1 MTDSP
6 REKLLRK
13 LGALDQMP
21 SLPVVVT
28 QLLNYFQKPVDHQNL
43 SEVAHLISQDESLA
57 VRCLQLANSPLY
69 GRYQAVETIHGAI
82 VALGL
87 RRMHEVAASVCL
99 LKMTPPAASAFD
111 PVFFWEHSM
120 ECALMSRRL
129 AHAISFPHSDKAYLA
144 GLLHDIGVIAHLWL
158 VPEEFGQAFQ
168 LATRDH
174 IPLHE
179 AELSVLGVTH
189 AETGKHLAERWRLGP
204 EVTTVIAYHHEVL
217 RVSENKV
224 LTAIVTI
231 ADLLCRMNKMGY
243 GFSEDRQVDLSEE
256 PAFACLMNHCAMS
269 NTVDWARLTFEMEG
283 YLQEVRR
290 LVSMFYRVPQ

>member
-1 MTDSP
+1 
-6 REKLLRK
+6 
-13 LGALDQMP
+13 
-21 SLPVVVT
+21 
-28 QLLNYFQKPVDHQNL
+28 
-43 SEVAHLISQDESLA
+43 
-57 VRCLQLANSPLY
+57 
-69 GRYQAVETIHGAI
+69 
-82 VALGL
+82 
-87 RRMHEVAASVCL
+87 
-99 LKMTPPAASAFD
+99 
-111 PVFFWEHSM
+111 
-120 ECALMSRRL
+120 MSRRL